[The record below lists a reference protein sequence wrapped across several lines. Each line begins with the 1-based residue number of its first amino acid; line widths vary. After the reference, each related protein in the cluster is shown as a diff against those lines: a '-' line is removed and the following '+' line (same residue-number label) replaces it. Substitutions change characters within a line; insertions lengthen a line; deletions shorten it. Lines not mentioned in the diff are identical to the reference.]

1 MEVVRDRAQADI
13 SAVFFWGTDEMFDF
27 VSFPMGF
34 QGYDLHEMSPGT
46 AQLVTKDGG
55 GLKVLG

>member
-27 VSFPMGF
+27 VSFPMVLGS
-34 QGYDLHEMSPGT
+34 DLHEMSPGT